1 MLAVLVAG
9 ATRAGG
15 APSAAPQHS
24 IVVAGQGSVAAR
36 PDRAQLSFG
45 VSSDAK
51 SASAALR
58 ANAAEMTKVI
68 AALKAQGI
76 AAADLRTDLVSL
88 SPRYSQNGETVV
100 GYTATNSVSATVRN
114 LAKIGAIID
123 AAVGAGANQVSGP
136 DLVRSSA
143 TALYRVALRAAIAD
157 ARGKARTIAAAS
169 GLHIRRI
176 TDVSREQRRALADAA
191 DGEGERGRV
200 DPGRDRQHAGR
211 GDRHGHLRRRLGRQ
225 RRRLDPPGRDDSN
238 AAISSSCS
246 SVRPMSSSPF
256 SSRCRR
262 NGSNSN
268 ATGSL
273 PGAVIV
279 SASRSTVS
287 SVAAIRRRT
296 SCSGSVIVTSPIC
309 DAFAAKMSP
318 NDGATIDLEAVVL
331 ERPGGVLP
339 RRAAAEVPSGDQDRR
354 PGVLGPVQL
363 ERRVLPPVVEQELAV
378 AGALDPLQELLRD
391 DLVGVDVGAVEHRD
405 AAGRS
410 PEGLHAAATSR
421 ARPRV
426 APSAPPRPPS
436 PG

>member
-1 MLAVLVAG
+1 MKSLAVVGAVLAVLVAG

-24 IVVAGQGSVAAR
+24 IVVAGQGTVSAR

-136 DLVRSSA
+136 NLVRSSA

-176 TDVSREQRRALADAA
+176 TDVSESSAAPAPMPLTAKASADASTPV
-191 DGEGERGRV
+191 E
-200 DPGRDRQHAGR
+200 
-211 GDRHGHLRRRLGRQ
+211 
-225 RRRLDPPGRDDSN
+225 
-238 AAISSSCS
+238 
-246 SVRPMSSSPF
+246 
-256 SSRCRR
+256 
-262 NGSNSN
+262 
-268 ATGSL
+268 TGSTL
-273 PGAVIV
+273 VEA
-279 SASRSTVS
+279 TV
-287 SVAAIRRRT
+287 T
-296 SCSGSVIVTSPIC
+296 VT
-309 DAFAAKMSP
+309 F
-318 NDGATIDLEAVVL
+318 
-331 ERPGGVLP
+331 
-339 RRAAAEVPSGDQDRR
+339 
-354 PGVLGPVQL
+354 
-363 ERRVLPPVVEQELAV
+363 AV
-378 AGALDPLQELLRD
+378 A
-391 DLVGVDVGAVEHRD
+391 
-405 AAGRS
+405 
-410 PEGLHAAATSR
+410 
-421 ARPRV
+421 
-426 APSAPPRPPS
+426 
-436 PG
+436 